1 MANTADSEA
10 HFEERAVSYGVPRNI
25 LRNFKDAGIRTLAH
39 MAFGMGRPG
48 QDFDETAFSTWIR
61 QVIGQDPSLGTAA
74 ALRRLHFEAEVVV
87 TAIVRATV
95 EHPTSEQS
103 VPKPTLYAERQV
115 RMVQI
120 RQQLG
125 GVILEGHNEP
135 AYSLV
140 DECCFQYETR
150 CLRYVEPAKCASRE
164 AEVTSGKLNKKLHL
178 DGSSLTVKES
188 KNIPDESVNNAY
200 QLMLCF
206 RRRAVAYEFSGLI
219 SYRSHER
226 YTDSLMRHLQQDPP
240 PNFHSTSITQVLRA
254 DKEVFSYL
262 SKHCD
267 NIRPDAAGVKPLDNM
282 LMEAL
287 RDYHVAFH
295 LMPLPQSASAQQR
308 REPSDTKTSP
318 SAPYPA
324 RPQKGKGKG
333 KQKNGPGLTVAPR
346 GFPGCVGKDN
356 KGRSLCFDFNI
367 KGCKHAAAGG
377 VCKNGRHNCFL
388 ANCFQPHAWRDAHG
402 PDKSAVTTE

>member
-1 MANTADSEA
+1 M
-10 HFEERAVSYGVPRNI
+10 
-25 LRNFKDAGIRTLAH
+25 
-39 MAFGMGRPG
+39 
-48 QDFDETAFSTWIR
+48 
-61 QVIGQDPSLGTAA
+61 
-74 ALRRLHFEAEVVV
+74 

-324 RPQKGKGKG
+324 RPQKEKARANRKTDLDLRWHPEVFLDAWAKTTKEGHFASTSTSKDASMLRLAAFAKTEDTIAFWQIVSSLMPGEMPTDRTSQPLQLSDS
-333 KQKNGPGLTVAPR
+333 QKHLGMAI
-346 GFPGCVGKDN
+346 CVFL
-356 KGRSLCFDFNI
+356 RLSFSRCFAVQQEF
-367 KGCKHAAAGG
+367 
-377 VCKNGRHNCFL
+377 R
-388 ANCFQPHAWRDAHG
+388 PHSNEEAW
-402 PDKSAVTTE
+402 

>member
-1 MANTADSEA
+1 
-10 HFEERAVSYGVPRNI
+10 
-25 LRNFKDAGIRTLAH
+25 
-39 MAFGMGRPG
+39 
-48 QDFDETAFSTWIR
+48 
-61 QVIGQDPSLGTAA
+61 
-74 ALRRLHFEAEVVV
+74 
-87 TAIVRATV
+87 
-95 EHPTSEQS
+95 
-103 VPKPTLYAERQV
+103 
-115 RMVQI
+115 MVQI

-333 KQKNGPGLTVAPR
+333 KQKKRTWTYDGTQRFSWMRGQRQQRKVTLLRLQHQRMQACCGWRRLQKRKTQLLSGKLFPASCLERCPR
-346 GFPGCVGKDN
+346 TGQVSRYN
-356 KGRSLCFDFNI
+356 
-367 KGCKHAAAGG
+367 
-377 VCKNGRHNCFL
+377 
-388 ANCFQPHAWRDAHG
+388 
-402 PDKSAVTTE
+402 